1 MRKRGRQVIA
11 NREQNE
17 MKLLIAQEEWK
28 TLVKFPEYKISS
40 LGRLRR
46 IGQAHGARIGR
57 ILKPRKTKWG
67 YIFYSL
73 WQNNK
78 EKHVHAHRLVAF
90 AFLGFPPSEKHT
102 DVAHK
107 DGNKI
112 NNRLTNLY
120 WATRSQ
126 NEFDKAKHGTDC
138 RGENHY
144 GAKLKEPQVIRIRK
158 GGKTV
163 TERQLLALEFGVSL
177 ATIYDVQARRS
188 WRCVA

>member
-1 MRKRGRQVIA
+1 
-11 NREQNE
+11 

-28 TLVKFPEYKISS
+28 TLVKFPEYEISS

-46 IGQAHGARIGR
+46 IGQAHGARVGR

-67 YIFYSL
+67 YFFYSL
-73 WQNNK
+73 WKNNK
-78 EKHVHAHRLVAF
+78 EKNVHAHRLVAF
-90 AFLGFPPSEKHT
+90 AFLGPQPTEKHT

-107 DGNKI
+107 DGDKI
-112 NNRLTNLY
+112 NNKKENLY

-138 RGENHY
+138 RGEKHY
-144 GAKLKEPQVIRIRK
+144 GAKLKELQVIRIRA
-158 GGKTV
+158 GGKTLV
-163 TERQLLALEFGVSL
+163 ERRILASEFGVSL
-177 ATIYDVQARRS
+177 TTISDVQTHKS